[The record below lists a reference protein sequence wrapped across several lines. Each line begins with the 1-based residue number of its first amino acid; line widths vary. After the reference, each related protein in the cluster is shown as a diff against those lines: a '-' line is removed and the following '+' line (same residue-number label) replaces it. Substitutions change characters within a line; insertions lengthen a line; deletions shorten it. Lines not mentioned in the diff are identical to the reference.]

1 MRWHWCGSLAGT
13 YRVELARATGH
24 SKSITV
30 WPITSFEAQK
40 DLEQF
45 LSFSHVSLAIK
56 SLSLVQLFQFNVTC
70 GMILCLW
77 DSTCSMWYGSYVS
90 ERSQAFLLPTF
101 FCIWTNFGYR
111 IPWYEAFPW
120 WVFLMSLYLGVGA
133 LPSTLL
139 RLLASLTLCVERG
152 LNGKV
157 SSTLTCQL
165 FSILA
170 KAGCI

>member
-24 SKSITV
+24 SKSIAV

-40 DLEQF
+40 TWNDSTPVPTSVWQSNLH
-45 LSFSHVSLAIK
+45 LWYSL
-56 SLSLVQLFQFNVTC
+56 LQFNVTC

-77 DSTCSMWYGSYVS
+77 DSTCSMRYGSYVS

-170 KAGCI
+170 KAGWM